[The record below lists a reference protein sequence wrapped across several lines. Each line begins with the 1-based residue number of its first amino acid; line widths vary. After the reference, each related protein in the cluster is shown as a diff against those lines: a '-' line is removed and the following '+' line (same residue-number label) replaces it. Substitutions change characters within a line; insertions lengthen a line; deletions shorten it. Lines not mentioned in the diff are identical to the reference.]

1 MKHCDTLI
9 LPRWCVPVEPA
20 SDALTGHA
28 VAVSDGRILD
38 VLPASEARE
47 KYQPS
52 VTLERDRHVLI
63 PGLVNAHTHAAMTLL
78 RGLSDVRPLERW
90 LREAIWPVEKR
101 WVSPD
106 FVRDGVELAITEML
120 KAGVTCFSDQYF
132 FPEVVAETANAMHMR
147 AIVGTPILEFPTP
160 WANDT
165 GEYLSKAADLVH
177 DPYVDHPLVNT
188 CYAPHSSAALSDD
201 GFRELR
207 VLADQLDIPVQIH
220 LHETE
225 GEITAA
231 VEETGERPF
240 ERLDRLGLVNS
251 LMLAVHAVHLSDD
264 EVARMADANV
274 AIAHCPRSNLKLGS
288 GIAPVGR
295 YLEAGIRVGL
305 GTDGAASNNALD
317 MLSETQTAAL
327 ISRVSGA
334 EDLSATNA
342 LAMATMGSANAL
354 GVGRQIG
361 SIEAGKWADLTCV
374 DLSPVHSQPIY
385 DPVEQLVFASRAD
398 QVSDVWVGGRHVLDA
413 GRLTHI
419 NENDVLART
428 EEWRERIAPNS
439 GPA

>member
-20 SDALTGHA
+20 TDALTGHA
-28 VAVSDGRILD
+28 VAVADGRILD
-38 VLPASEARE
+38 VLPAADARE

-52 VTLERDRHVLI
+52 VTLERAQHVLI

-90 LREAIWPVEKR
+90 LKEAIWPVEKR
-101 WVSPD
+101 LVSPE
-106 FVRDGVELAITEML
+106 FVRDGVDLAITEML
-120 KAGVTCFSDQYF
+120 RSGVTCFADQYF
-132 FPEVVAETANAMHMR
+132 FPEVVAEAANSMNMR
-147 AIVGTPILEFPTP
+147 AVVGTPILDFPTP

-165 GEYLSKAADLVH
+165 AEYLAKAADLVH
-177 DPYVDHPLVNT
+177 DPYVDHPLINT

-225 GEITAA
+225 REIAISLQ
-231 VEETGERPF
+231 ETGERPF
-240 ERLDRLGLVNS
+240 ERLDRLGLVNA
-251 LMLAVHAVHLSDD
+251 LLLAVHAVHLTDD

-274 AIAHCPRSNLKLGS
+274 AIAHCPKSNLKLGS
-288 GIAPVGR
+288 GVAPVGR
-295 YLEAGIRVGL
+295 YLDAGIRVGL

-317 MLSETQTAAL
+317 LLSEMNTAAL

-334 EDLSATNA
+334 QALGAAET
-342 LAMATMGSANAL
+342 LAMATLGSARAL
-354 GVGRQIG
+354 GLGRQVG

-374 DLSPVHSQPIY
+374 DLSPPHSQPVY
-385 DPVEQLVFASRAD
+385 DPVEQLVFATRSD
-398 QVSDVWVGGRHVLDA
+398 QVSDVWVGGRQVLDT

-419 NENDVLART
+419 NEANVLERAD
-428 EEWRERIAPNS
+428 EWRERINPIQ
-439 GPA
+439 GFE

>member
-28 VAVSDGRILD
+28 VAVADGRIMD

-52 VTLERDRHVLI
+52 VTLERDRHVLS

-90 LREAIWPVEKR
+90 LKEAIWPVEKR

-106 FVRDGVELAITEML
+106 FVRDGAELAITEML
-120 KAGVTCFSDQYF
+120 KSGVTCFADQYF
-132 FPEVVAETANAMHMR
+132 FPEVVAETANAMNIR
-147 AIVGTPILEFPTP
+147 AVVGTPILDFPTP

-165 GEYLSKAADLVH
+165 AEYLSKAADLVH
-177 DPYVDHPLVNT
+177 DPYVDHPLINT
-188 CYAPHSSAALSDD
+188 CYAPHSSSALPDD

-225 GEITAA
+225 REIAMA
-231 VEETGERPF
+231 VNETGERPF
-240 ERLDRLGLVNS
+240 ERLDRLGLVNA
-251 LMLAVHAVHLSDD
+251 LLLAVHAVHLTDD

-274 AIAHCPRSNLKLGS
+274 AIAHCPKSNLKLGS

-295 YLEAGIRVGL
+295 YREAGIRVGL

-317 MLSETQTAAL
+317 LVSEMQTAAL
-327 ISRVSGA
+327 LSRVSGA
-334 EDLSATNA
+334 ESLSAADA
-342 LAMATMGSANAL
+342 LAMATIGSARSL
-354 GVGRQIG
+354 GLGRQIG

-374 DLSPVHSQPIY
+374 DLSLLHSQPVY
-385 DPVEQLVFASRAD
+385 DPVQQLVFASRSD
-398 QVSDVWVGGRHVLDA
+398 QVTDVWVGGRHVLDT

-419 NENDVLART
+419 NEASVLERT
-428 EEWRERIAPNS
+428 DEWRERINPHQGSA
-439 GPA
+439 

>member
-20 SDALTGHA
+20 ADALTGHA
-28 VAVSDGRILD
+28 VAVADGRILD
-38 VLPASEARE
+38 VLPAAEAAE

-52 VTLERDRHVLI
+52 VTLERDSHVLI
-63 PGLVNAHTHAAMTLL
+63 PGLVNAHTHAAMTLF
-78 RGLSDVRPLERW
+78 RGISDVRPLERW
-90 LREAIWPVEKR
+90 LKEAIWPVEKR

-106 FVRDGVELAITEML
+106 FVRDGAELAITEML
-120 KAGVTCFSDQYF
+120 KGGVTCFADQYF
-132 FPEVVAETANAMHMR
+132 FPEVVAEAANALNIR
-147 AIVGTPILEFPTP
+147 AVVGTPILDFPTP
-160 WANDT
+160 WANDVA
-165 GEYLSKAADLVH
+165 EYLSKAADLVH

-188 CYAPHSSAALSDD
+188 CWAPHSSSALSDD

-225 GEITAA
+225 AEIAA
-231 VEETGERPF
+231 SIMETGERPF

-251 LMLAVHAVHLSDD
+251 LMLAVHAVHMTDD

-274 AIAHCPRSNLKLGS
+274 AIAHCPKSNLKLGS
-288 GIAPVGR
+288 GMAPVSR

-317 MLSETQTAAL
+317 LISEMQTAAL

-334 EDLSATNA
+334 EPLSAAQA
-342 LAMATMGSANAL
+342 LTTATLGSARAIGL
-354 GVGRQIG
+354 GRQTG
-361 SIEAGKWADLTCV
+361 SIVAGKWADLTCV
-374 DLSPVHSQPIY
+374 DLSTINSQPVHN
-385 DPVEQLVFASRAD
+385 PVDQLVFASRAD

-419 NENDVLART
+419 NEGNVLERT
-428 EEWRERIAPNS
+428 AEWRERINPIQGTA
-439 GPA
+439 